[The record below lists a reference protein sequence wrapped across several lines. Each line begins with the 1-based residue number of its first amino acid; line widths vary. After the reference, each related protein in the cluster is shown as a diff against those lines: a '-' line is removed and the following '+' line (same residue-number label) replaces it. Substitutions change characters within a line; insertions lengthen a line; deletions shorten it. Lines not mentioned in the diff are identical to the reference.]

1 MSLARSPGSEAAGP
15 DRRNLSLG
23 EEGWTLRYDNRDGD
37 WMAYEYRAR
46 DCSLLVSGSLP
57 WQVCAEPLAGVV
69 CGVFLSLR
77 QRTLLHGACV
87 RLGGASFALLG
98 ASGHG
103 KSTLTA
109 ALMQEGATLVTE
121 DLLVAAQTPSGW
133 NVEAGAPTLHLLDDA
148 YAMVGAGLCARGRAA
163 PKVREGKYAL
173 DMTRAFDGAASEPP
187 TLAGIYLLDPPA
199 ARALTQLTTLSG
211 RRALLRVLE
220 HLYGSRWIRAVA
232 ECDLQFCADLVA
244 DVPVH
249 VLSQRW
255 RLEETRETAA
265 MLGRHVLAA
274 AS

>member
-1 MSLARSPGSEAAGP
+1 MPLARSPKLEKAGSN
-15 DRRNLSLG
+15 RRNLSFG
-23 EEGWTLRYDNRDGD
+23 EAGWTLRYDNRDGD
-37 WMAYEYRAR
+37 WMAYEYRVR
-46 DCSLLVSGSLP
+46 DCCVLVSGSLP

-69 CGVFLSLR
+69 CGVLLSLR

-87 RLGGASFALLG
+87 KLGGASFALLG

-121 DLLVAAQTPSGW
+121 DLLVAARTPSGW
-133 NVEAGAPTLHLLDDA
+133 NVEAGAPTLHLLEDA
-148 YAMVGAGLCARGRAA
+148 YAMVGAGLSSRGQAA

-173 DMTRAFDGAASEPP
+173 DMTGAFDGAASGPP

-199 ARALTQLTTLSG
+199 ARALTRLTTLSG

-220 HLYGSRWIRAVA
+220 HLYGSGWIRAVA
-232 ECDLQFCADLVA
+232 ECDLHFCADLVA

-255 RLEETRETAA
+255 RLEEILETAA
-265 MLGRHVLAA
+265 MLRWHVLAA
-274 AS
+274 SS